1 MPPLVVRGVLAPG
14 REQQM
19 IAFAEKMVPVAA
31 NLGWPADA
39 AMPKLQ
45 QVHHYW
51 LPGAGT

>member
-1 MPPLVVRGVLAPG
+1 
-14 REQQM
+14 M